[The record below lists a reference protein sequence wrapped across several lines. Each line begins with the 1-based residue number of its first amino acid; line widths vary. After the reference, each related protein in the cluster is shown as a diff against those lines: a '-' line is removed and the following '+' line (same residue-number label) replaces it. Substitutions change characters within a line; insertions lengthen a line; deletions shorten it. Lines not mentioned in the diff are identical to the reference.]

1 MSLSFDNIFNLM
13 NFYHCYRSDYGSPIP
28 LPYLTQRVSAYMHA
42 YTLYSSIR
50 PFGATVILG
59 SWDKQVPS
67 LFLFL
72 FFCARMP
79 LFLFIFPI
87 LHTFIQ

>member
-1 MSLSFDNIFNLM
+1 M
-13 NFYHCYRSDYGSPIP
+13 NYFHYYRSDYGSPIP

-59 SWDKQVPS
+59 SWDKQVHYSFHSNFVKPV
-67 LFLFL
+67 
-72 FFCARMP
+72 P
-79 LFLFIFPI
+79 
-87 LHTFIQ
+87 

>member
-1 MSLSFDNIFNLM
+1 MELNRQKNVLSML
-13 NFYHCYRSDYGSPIP
+13 CRSDYGSPIP

-59 SWDKQVPS
+59 SWDKQVSAP
-67 LFLFL
+67 
-72 FFCARMP
+72 
-79 LFLFIFPI
+79 
-87 LHTFIQ
+87 